1 MKIFADIGKMALLVG
16 MYVVVL
22 NVLSLPFFGMELP
35 IRTWVFVCIG
45 VGFALD
51 FVFSNYE
58 GSIKASIIASLKDII
73 NKVLGV
79 VNVFSDIMSYVRLW
93 AVGLAGASIIAT
105 VNSIA
110 GPMFGKAVLFAFGLL
125 YE

>member
-1 MKIFADIGKMALLVG
+1 MAHLLIAHIIAIATGKKNLKIFADIGKMALLVG

-51 FVFSNYE
+51 FVF
-58 GSIKASIIASLKDII
+58 
-73 NKVLGV
+73 
-79 VNVFSDIMSYVRLW
+79 F
-93 AVGLAGASIIAT
+93 
-105 VNSIA
+105 
-110 GPMFGKAVLFAFGLL
+110 FF
-125 YE
+125 